1 MNCPCCGFAGTARRF
16 LAREMMFGWR
26 EPFAY
31 LECSG
36 CLSLQI
42 ERVPA
47 DLPRFYPSGY
57 YSQQVPAT
65 VVHTPS
71 AARALVA
78 RLLLRGG
85 PRLTRCLRERYP
97 FLHWTALGGIGP
109 QSAVL
114 DVGCGAGVLL
124 RRLRRW
130 GYADLT
136 GIDPYLVAE
145 LHEPGLRLR
154 RCELAETGGR
164 FALVMMHHV
173 LEHLPDPGA
182 ALRLAAARL
191 APGGRLLVRLPLA
204 ATPLARE
211 YGPDWFNLDA
221 PRHLV
226 IPSRAGLLRL
236 FAAAGLR
243 VVHEEYD
250 STPLTPYYSECYRR
264 DVAMRE
270 AAAPEAVT
278 PDPAVRRRIR
288 QLNAAGL
295 GDSGVFVA
303 VTGGDRSVTAPLPA
317 AATGV

>member
-1 MNCPCCGFAGTARRF
+1 MTCACCGFAGASRRF

-31 LECSG
+31 LECPD

-47 DLPRFYPSGY
+47 DLPRFYPSDY
-57 YSQQVPAT
+57 YSRQVPAG

-71 AARALVA
+71 AARTLAA
-78 RLLLRGG
+78 RLLLRAG

-97 FLHWTALGGIGP
+97 FLHWTALGGIGR
-109 QSAVL
+109 QDAVL
-114 DVGCGAGVLL
+114 DIGCGAGVLL

-130 GYADLT
+130 GYTDLT
-136 GIDPYLVAE
+136 GIDPYLATE
-145 LHEPGLRLR
+145 LHEPGLRLLR
-154 RCELAETGGR
+154 RELAETGGR

-191 APGGRLLVRLPLA
+191 APRGRLLVRLPLA

-226 IPSRAGLLRL
+226 IPSRTGLLRL
-236 FAAAGLR
+236 FASAGLR
-243 VVHEEYD
+243 PLHEEYD

-264 DVAMRE
+264 DLAMRE
-270 AAAPEAVT
+270 TAAPETVM
-278 PDPAVRRRIR
+278 PDAAVRRRIR
-288 QLNAAGL
+288 RLNAAGL
-295 GDSGVFVA
+295 GDYGVFVA
-303 VTGGDRSVTAPLPA
+303 ETVGQQSGTAPLPA
-317 AATGV
+317 AAPGV